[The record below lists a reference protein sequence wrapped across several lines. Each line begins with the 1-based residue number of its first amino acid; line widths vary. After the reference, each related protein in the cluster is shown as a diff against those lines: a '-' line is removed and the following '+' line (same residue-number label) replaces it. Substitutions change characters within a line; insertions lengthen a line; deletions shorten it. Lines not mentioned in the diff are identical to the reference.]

1 MITGPDMSPSETP
14 AQALF
19 RDQYTGVHASLLDLA
34 RDRFSAL
41 LARMFDGTDDSFFEL
56 ANHAHT
62 NNEQNR
68 FFEAMREIRIRRR
81 VIEADFLADLE
92 AEFNAPGHQ
101 QQDIRAAAEEVDM
114 DSLSLVQNDALEE
127 SVAITSMVTKARANF
142 AGELLSFQARVSSLY
157 VHASSQN
164 PVNPLDPDFVARTF
178 LEVCHRSDLAME
190 IRERLILLKQFD
202 REVLSH
208 LGGVLEDGNRLLV
221 ASGILPNLKLG
232 IQKSPGSASDS
243 SLQATKTSATA
254 RNIDTPTD
262 TSSDSAITSADRV
275 AAQQQGEALFSQ
287 LQSLMASIRSKKGP
301 VAETGGRTAPP
312 DNVHYIADRQL
323 YGALANIQEQIS
335 EQALDD
341 TEVLAVDMRASLDRF
356 LAKHHTDGPPPAL
369 SQADEDLINLVSMLF
384 EFILQD
390 YNLSAPVQ
398 VLISRLQIPILKV
411 AIKDKAFFSKPS
423 HPARKLLNSV
433 AKAGIGW
440 SDFSERRRDKLYGE
454 IHSIVEHILNDYDGD
469 LSLFQSLNDEF
480 DTFLAREDRKAS
492 LVEQRTRESEVGR
505 VRAQRA
511 HRVVERLLQAKMEG
525 GDLPD
530 SAIRLLR
537 NGWSQVMFLAFL
549 KEESEHRF
557 NQTVRVVD
565 ELTWCLQSRINRAGR
580 ERWVKIV
587 PQLLKNLKSG
597 LQDVSYDPAE
607 TEQLIIELKRDLTAH
622 FKLASASTQPG
633 DQDDVVGAPR
643 SSVLTADIEAAK
655 NAIER
660 QTEIEDAA
668 LIEYLNRVDQLRPG
682 AWVEYSLVN
691 GSQFRCKLSTTI
703 EETGTMIFVNR
714 LGLKVVEKSRAEVA
728 HELRR
733 GRVKFLQDGMLVD
746 RAMDAV
752 MSNLRKISGKAA

>member
-1 MITGPDMSPSETP
+1 MITGPDMSPSEKP
-14 AQALF
+14 GQALF
-19 RDQYTGVHASLLDLA
+19 RDQHTAVHASLLDLA

-81 VIEADFLADLE
+81 VIEAEFLAELE
-92 AEFNAPGHQ
+92 AELNAPGHYQ
-101 QQDIRAAAEEVDM
+101 EDLRAAADEIDM
-114 DSLSLVQNDALEE
+114 DTLSLVQNDALEE
-127 SVAITSMVTKARANF
+127 SVAITTMVTKARANF
-142 AGELLSFQARVSSLY
+142 AGELLNFQARVSSLY
-157 VHASSQN
+157 VHASAQN
-164 PVNPLDPDFVARTF
+164 PVNPLDPDFIARTF

-202 REVLSH
+202 REVLSFI
-208 LGGVLEDGNRLLV
+208 GGILEDGNRLL
-221 ASGILPNLKLG
+221 AAAGILPNLKLG
-232 IQKSPGSASDS
+232 VQKSANSAGEAGTQSARPAAAAQNDS
-243 SLQATKTSATA
+243 SAANAAEAL
-254 RNIDTPTD
+254 
-262 TSSDSAITSADRV
+262 

-287 LQSLMASIRSKKGP
+287 LQTLMASIRNKSGEA
-301 VAETGGRTAPP
+301 AENGGRAAPR

-323 YGALANIQEQIS
+323 FGALSNLQEQIS
-335 EQALDD
+335 ERPLDD
-341 TEVLAVDMRASLDRF
+341 TQVLAVDMRASLDRF
-356 LAKHHTDGPPPAL
+356 LASQHKDGPPPAL

-411 AIKDKAFFSKPS
+411 AIRDKAFFSKPS

-440 SDFSERRRDKLYGE
+440 SDFSERRRDKLYEE
-454 IHSIVEHILNDYDGD
+454 IHSIVDRILNDYDGD
-469 LSLFQSLNDEF
+469 MTLFQTLNDEF
-480 DTFLAREDRKAS
+480 DAFRAREDRKAS

-505 VRAQRA
+505 VKAQRA

-643 SSVLTADIEAAK
+643 SAVLSADIEAAK
-655 NAIER
+655 NAVER
-660 QTEIEDAA
+660 QAEMEDAA
-668 LIEYLNRVDQLRPG
+668 LIEYLNRVDQLSPG

-733 GRVKFLQDGMLVD
+733 GRVKFLQEGMLVD